1 MSKDFYYQ
9 IAAIVNNIEDENNRI
24 LEIKKKEFL
33 KTELEPIKENIKLN
47 AQKYG
52 KSMCV
57 KYTPP
62 DYIRAKLLLSDIHN
76 ILAEEL
82 KGFNIGWEGGNRS
95 HPSFV
100 ITYSGEAI

>member
-9 IAAIVNNIEDENNRI
+9 IAAIVNNTEEKNKKI
-24 LEIKKKEFL
+24 LEVKKKEFL
-33 KTELEPIKENIKLN
+33 KTELEPIKEVMKLN
-47 AQKYG
+47 AQEYG
-52 KSMCV
+52 KFMRV
-57 KYTPP
+57 IYTPP
-62 DYIRAKLLLSDIHN
+62 DYIRSILLLSDIHN

-82 KGFNIGWEGGNRS
+82 EGFNIGWEGGNRS